1 MGKLPIIPQGAD
13 IPEDTSAVSREERS
27 AVIVVGDATISGA
40 VADREPIGEI
50 APRQGCTRGKSA
62 ESGGT
67 DHPIEAAI
75 GADAAARSIAARIR
89 RRDAVAIT
97 RLHGHRRRE
106 NATVQQTD
114 TDRTGSTWSYVIGND
129 RGRDCAVL
137 DAALARPERR
147 NRTAGD
153 DRDVTI
159 ATIASFFARR
169 VRTRDRVTRSSL
181 IGRIERRNRRRG
193 DASPGCSESI
203 AASIDST
210 EMEKTLRHATVNSIT
225 ESVVERNRFS
235 GSSIADITDVPSD
248 SKIHK
253 NTLRRSAQIT
263 VFELSRELAIGSD
276 VDAEDTDCGTSD
288 SRDRRSQ
295 RFADDDP
302 VSSRRNGL
310 IARLIGI
317 ADFTGAKRSLFPAE
331 RVDVSGSSSSSQ
343 LPAKIDPGGSRRTK
357 TADTCCSG
365 PLPRICFVLRAFL
378 LGLLAM
384 CLLCDV
390 VMAAPSSSSSSSLSS
405 ILEHSHA
412 MGSFENGIEE
422 EELAISRNKLGEDEL
437 EIIRRSIVQ
446 GLGLQR
452 IPDPSKVRL
461 VRRNAR

>member
-75 GADAAARSIAARIR
+75 GANAAARSIAARIR

-97 RLHGHRRRE
+97 RLHGHTRRE
-106 NATVQQTD
+106 NETVQTD

-137 DAALARPERR
+137 DAALARPEQR

-193 DASPGCSESI
+193 DASPVCSESI
-203 AASIDST
+203 AVSIDST

-235 GSSIADITDVPSD
+235 GSTIADITDVPSD
-248 SKIHK
+248 GTK
-253 NTLRRSAQIT
+253 NTRRSAVT

-276 VDAEDTDCGTSD
+276 VNAEGTDCGTS
-288 SRDRRSQ
+288 DRRSQ

-302 VSSRRNGL
+302 VSSCRNGL

-357 TADTCCSG
+357 TGDTCCSG

-412 MGSFENGIEE
+412 MGSFEDGIEE

-461 VRRNAR
+461 VSRNAR